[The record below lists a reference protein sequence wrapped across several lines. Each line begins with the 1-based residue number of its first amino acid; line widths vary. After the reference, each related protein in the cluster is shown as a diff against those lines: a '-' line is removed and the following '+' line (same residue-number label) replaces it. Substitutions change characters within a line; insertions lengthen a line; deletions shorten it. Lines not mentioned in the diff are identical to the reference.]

1 MHNSMSHTLRRLA
14 QATVLC
20 VALLLSALLPAGT
33 AHAAP
38 VTVPV
43 GARIDDT
50 VGSPVH
56 AHGGGVIQVGSY
68 YYWFG
73 EDRKADDTF
82 RYISVWRSIDLK
94 SWEFR
99 NHVLTQASHSELQL
113 ANLERP
119 KVVYNQTT
127 GQFVLWAHKEN
138 GVDYTEAK
146 VAVAV
151 SSTVD
156 GTYTYQGSFR
166 PLGFESRDMT
176 LFRDDDGSAY
186 LISAAND
193 NADLNVYRLTPD
205 YTGVQSLTRTL
216 FPGDRREAPA
226 MFKRNG
232 VYFLLTSGQNGWLPT
247 QQQYATASCV
257 ACAWTAN
264 ANVGDS
270 QTYGSQTAY
279 VLTIQGASATSH
291 LYMGDR
297 WAGSWGGPVEDST
310 YVWLP
315 LAFPTAT
322 SMTMSYARQLT
333 IDTAAGT
340 ITPIGTGYDKLTL
353 AHSGKCV
360 KAGQSAVVQYDCTG
374 NTDQQWRIDSISNG
388 KSRLVSRSANK
399 CIDLAASVITWTCG
413 VDKFKQHW
421 TIQDLGTGYV
431 QLVNAVTGECAEVA
445 NSSTANNAQLKPAVC
460 TGAPNQ
466 QFQRTSL

>member
-1 MHNSMSHTLRRLA
+1 MNTSASTPLRRLA
-14 QATVLC
+14 QAMALVT
-20 VALLLSALLPAGT
+20 ALLLSLLLPAG
-33 AHAAP
+33 AAQAAP

-43 GARIDDT
+43 GAQITDT
-50 VGSPVH
+50 TGNLVH

-73 EDRKADDTF
+73 EDRNADDTF
-82 RYISVWRSIDLK
+82 RYVSVWRSADLEN
-94 SWEFR
+94 WEFR
-99 NHVLTQASHSELQL
+99 NHVLTQASSPELQL

-119 KVVYNQTT
+119 KVVYNAGT

-166 PLGFESRDMT
+166 PLGHESRDMT

-186 LISAAND
+186 LISAANS
-193 NADLNVYRLTPD
+193 NADLNVYQLTAD
-205 YTGVQSLTRTL
+205 YTGVQALTRTL

-226 MFKRNG
+226 MFKRGG

-257 ACAWTAN
+257 ACTWSAN

-279 VLTIQGASATSH
+279 VQAVQGTSATSY
-291 LYMGDR
+291 LYLGDR

-315 LAFPTAT
+315 LTFPTGT
-322 SMTMSYARQLT
+322 TMTMSYAKQLT

-340 ITPIGTGYDKLTL
+340 ITPIGTGYDKLTIR
-353 AHSGKCV
+353 HSGKCV

-388 KSRLVSRSANK
+388 QSRLVSRSANK
-399 CIDLAASVITWTCG
+399 CMDLSTAVITWTCG
-413 VDKFKQHW
+413 VDKAKQHW
-421 TIQDLGTGYV
+421 TVQDLGTGYV
-431 QLVNAVTGECAEVA
+431 QLVNAVTGECAEVT

-460 TGAPNQ
+460 TGATNQ